1 MDVKKIVLDFQ
12 IGLRYSEDNKDIAP
26 LIAKFIRPRQ
36 FLLLRRFF
44 FMADLEIYEIDSS
57 YIEYLSNFEEH
68 LFKNKKITQDFS
80 RKYIGIILEINDFKY
95 FAPLSSFKPKHRRLC
110 ETVDFIKVG
119 IYAVLNLNNMFPAPL
134 NLCKSVK
141 IENIKNEHYK
151 NLVRAEYRII
161 KQKTEQIINNA
172 KDVYNH
178 KMINDGK
185 SKLSQRC
192 NDFKNLEVKCKEYK
206 IPSKK

>member
-1 MDVKKIVLDFQ
+1 MKKIVLDFQ
-12 IGLRYSEDNKDIAP
+12 IDLCYSENDKDIAP

-44 FMADLEIYEIDSS
+44 YMADLEIYEIDSS

-80 RKYIGIILEINDFKY
+80 RKYIGIILEINGFKY

-119 IYAVLNLNNMFPAPL
+119 IYAVINLNNMFPAPL

>member
-1 MDVKKIVLDFQ
+1 MKKIVLDFQ
-12 IGLRYSEDNKDIAP
+12 IGLCYSEEDKDIAP

-44 FMADLEIYEIDSS
+44 YMADLEIYEIDSS

-80 RKYIGIILEINDFKY
+80 RKYIGIILEINGFKY

-119 IYAVLNLNNMFPAPL
+119 IYAVINLNNMFPAPL

>member
-1 MDVKKIVLDFQ
+1 MKKIVLDFQ
-12 IGLRYSEDNKDIAP
+12 IGLCYSEDDKDIAP

-44 FMADLEIYEIDSS
+44 YMADLEIYEIDSS

-80 RKYIGIILEINDFKY
+80 RKYIGIILEINGFKY

-119 IYAVLNLNNMFPAPL
+119 IYAVINLNNMFPAPL

-192 NDFKNLEVKCKEYK
+192 NDFRNLEVKCKEYK

>member
-1 MDVKKIVLDFQ
+1 MKKIVLDFQ
-12 IGLRYSEDNKDIAP
+12 IGLCYSEDDKDIAP

-44 FMADLEIYEIDSS
+44 YMADLKIYEIDSS

-80 RKYIGIILEINDFKY
+80 RKYIGIILEINGFKY

-119 IYAVLNLNNMFPAPL
+119 IYAVINLNNMFPAPL

-178 KMINDGK
+178 KMINDGT

>member
-1 MDVKKIVLDFQ
+1 MLYL
-12 IGLRYSEDNKDIAP
+12 GYEDIAP
-26 LIAKFIRPRQ
+26 LIAKFIRPEQ

-44 FMADLEIYEIDSS
+44 YMADLEIYEIDSA

-80 RKYIGIILEINDFKY
+80 RKYIGIILEINGFKY
-95 FAPLSSFKPKHRRLC
+95 FAPLSSFKPKHKRLC

-119 IYAVLNLNNMFPAPL
+119 IYAVINLNNMFPAPI
-134 NLCKSVK
+134 NLCNSVK
-141 IENIKNEHYK
+141 IENIKNEHYR

-192 NDFKNLEVKCKEYK
+192 NDFRKLEMKCKEYK
-206 IPSKK
+206 IPGKK

>member
-12 IGLRYSEDNKDIAP
+12 IGLCYSKDDKDIAP

-44 FMADLEIYEIDSS
+44 FMAELEIYEIDSS

-119 IYAVLNLNNMFPAPL
+119 IYAVINLNNMFPAPL

-151 NLVRAEYRII
+151 NLVRSEYRII

-172 KDVYNH
+172 KNVYNH

>member
-1 MDVKKIVLDFQ
+1 MDVKKLDFQ
-12 IGLRYSEDNKDIAP
+12 IGLCYSEDNKDIAP

-36 FLLLRRFF
+36 FLLLRHFF

-80 RKYIGIILEINDFKY
+80 RKYIGIILEINGFKY

>member
-12 IGLRYSEDNKDIAP
+12 IGLCYSKDDKDIAP

-119 IYAVLNLNNMFPAPL
+119 IYAVINLNNMFPAPL

-151 NLVRAEYRII
+151 NLVRSEYRII

-172 KDVYNH
+172 KNVYNH

>member
-1 MDVKKIVLDFQ
+1 MKKLDFQ
-12 IGLRYSEDNKDIAP
+12 IGLCYSEDHKDIAP

-44 FMADLEIYEIDSS
+44 LADLEIYEIDSS

-80 RKYIGIILEINDFKY
+80 RKYIGIILEINGFKY

-110 ETVDFIKVG
+110 ETVDFIKIG

>member
-12 IGLRYSEDNKDIAP
+12 ICLYYIEDNKDIAP

-80 RKYIGIILEINDFKY
+80 RKYIGIILEINGFKY

-178 KMINDGK
+178 KIINDGK

>member
-1 MDVKKIVLDFQ
+1 MLYL
-12 IGLRYSEDNKDIAP
+12 GYEDIAP
-26 LIAKFIRPRQ
+26 LIAKFIRPEQ

-44 FMADLEIYEIDSS
+44 YMADLEIYEIDSA

-80 RKYIGIILEINDFKY
+80 RKYIGIILEINGFKY
-95 FAPLSSFKPKHRRLC
+95 FAPLSSFKPKHKRLC

-119 IYAVLNLNNMFPAPL
+119 IYAVINLNNMFPAPI
-134 NLCKSVK
+134 NLCNSVK
-141 IENIKNEHYK
+141 IENIKNEHYR

-192 NDFKNLEVKCKEYK
+192 NNFRKLEMKCKEYK
-206 IPSKK
+206 IPGKK

>member
-1 MDVKKIVLDFQ
+1 MKKIVLDFQ
-12 IGLRYSEDNKDIAP
+12 IGLCYSEDDKDIAP

-44 FMADLEIYEIDSS
+44 YMADLEIYEIDSS

-80 RKYIGIILEINDFKY
+80 RKYIGIILEINGFKY

-119 IYAVLNLNNMFPAPL
+119 IYAVINLNNMFPAPL

>member
-1 MDVKKIVLDFQ
+1 MVL
-12 IGLRYSEDNKDIAP
+12 S
-26 LIAKFIRPRQ
+26 
-36 FLLLRRFF
+36 
-44 FMADLEIYEIDSS
+44 
-57 YIEYLSNFEEH
+57 
-68 LFKNKKITQDFS
+68 
-80 RKYIGIILEINDFKY
+80 ILP
-95 FAPLSSFKPKHRRLC
+95 PLSSFKPKHRRLC

-192 NDFKNLEVKCKEYK
+192 NDFKNLEVKCMEYK